1 MKVREI
7 EGRARCPQLHVSF
20 ELLWGETGRIETE
33 EVEERYDEIDEI

>member
-20 ELLWGETGRIETE
+20 ELLWGETARIETE
-33 EVEERYDEIDEI
+33 VAEERYDKMDEM